1 MSLHTMK
8 FVPVDM
14 AWEVGYWMEPGLWV
28 GLYDFADQ
36 AAAARMVNYLNG
48 GQGLEA
54 PPDL

>member
-1 MSLHTMK
+1 MK